1 MGIGDSACSTSE
13 MIGTL
18 VVFYYAWVFV
28 LVFGGVAGIAFREL
42 KATCTCAKTIHIK
55 RRVLSH
61 AVEAARTVLFDLPQR
76 RFLPAKDFS
85 FLVD

>member
-1 MGIGDSACSTSE
+1 MGIGGSACSTSG

-18 VVFYYAWVFV
+18 EFYYAWVFV

-42 KATCTCAKTIHIK
+42 KATCTCAKTIHVK
-55 RRVLSH
+55 RRVLYH
-61 AVEAARTVLFDLPQR
+61 AVEAPRTVLFDLPQR